1 MTLQSE
7 RISLDLRPS
16 GLQSTADLPQ
26 ILPIWASNR
35 RGSPSNLG
43 PSEPRTSHT
52 RKTTERPRSTRN
64 TSEKLRNLGPLGSP
78 LTQNASIASPKH
90 IERPSYLE
98 SSQKYGKTPLRRLEQ
113 GRHGQSL
120 CGTTRSSS
128 RCLSTMGTLYPI
140 VCSVENSTRSVR

>member
-1 MTLQSE
+1 MTLQYE

-26 ILPIWASNR
+26 ILPIWTSNR

-52 RKTTERPRSTRN
+52 RKTTEHPRSTRN

-98 SSQKYGKTPLRRLEQ
+98 SSQKSGKRLYGASNRGAMVNLCAEPHVPPLAVFPRWVHSTP
-113 GRHGQSL
+113 
-120 CGTTRSSS
+120 
-128 RCLSTMGTLYPI
+128 
-140 VCSVENSTRSVR
+140 